1 MRADAHG
8 RAPQATMRRQSGA
21 FEAFY
26 ANHANTLRA
35 FTSRHLRGRLEL
47 DDAMQEGMLRI
58 SRDFA
63 GWPPEQRVPYAK
75 RALHCT
81 VVDGLRRELGTTG
94 ERSRMLVFD
103 FSELDRSPIPGES
116 VAATKELTD
125 AVGRATSTTLTT
137 VGDLLERSALLEVL
151 ATLDRDERRVLM
163 SIAYEGR
170 TAQEAAV
177 DLDLT
182 LTRVN
187 YLYDEARTHAR
198 SLLAHARRAEL
209 AGEDRLRLIKL
220 EAGELNGRTRRR
232 TQRHY
237 EDCDFC
243 SGIEQLERRVAD
255 ATHDGPDRRRRTD

>member
-8 RAPQATMRRQSGA
+8 RAAGTEHSRA

-26 ANHANTLRA
+26 ASHSGTLRA
-35 FTSRHLRGRLEL
+35 YASRHLGGRLEL

-58 SRDFA
+58 ARDFA
-63 GWPPEQRVPYAK
+63 GWPPEQRMPYAK
-75 RALHCT
+75 RTLHCT

-94 ERSRMLVFD
+94 ERSRILVFD
-103 FSELDRSPIPGES
+103 FSELDRPPLPGES
-116 VAATKELTD
+116 VAASKELSD
-125 AVGRATSTTLTT
+125 AVSRATSATLTT
-137 VGDLLERSALLEVL
+137 ADDLLERTALLEVL

-177 DLDLT
+177 DLDLP
-182 LTRVN
+182 LSRVS

-220 EAGELNGRTRRR
+220 EAGKLTGRTRRR

-237 EDCDFC
+237 DDCDFC
-243 SGIEQLERRVAD
+243 GGIEQLERRVSD
-255 ATHDGPDRRRRTD
+255 VPYDGPDRRRRAD